1 MEDIDMSNDDR
12 TPHVQSDAPPTDAS
26 GKPVNVVER
35 DLRDPDD
42 DTRAVDEVITP
53 SSNRVKEQEVEDL
66 NRKTAEIER
75 KVADGN

>member
-1 MEDIDMSNDDR
+1 MSNETR
-12 TPHVQSDAPPTDAS
+12 TPSVQSDAPPTDVS

-35 DLRDPDD
+35 DLQDPDD

-66 NRKTAEIER
+66 DRKTAEIER

>member
-1 MEDIDMSNDDR
+1 MNTEDRDNAVDSPAPSN
-12 TPHVQSDAPPTDAS
+12 APPTDTS

-35 DLRDPDD
+35 DLQDADRD
-42 DTRAVDEVITP
+42 TEGVDQTITP
-53 SSNRVKEQEVEDL
+53 SSTRTKEQDVEEL

>member
-1 MEDIDMSNDDR
+1 MNTDDR
-12 TPHVQSDAPPTDAS
+12 DNALDSPAPSNAPPTDTS

-35 DLRDPDD
+35 DLQDTDRD
-42 DTRAVDEVITP
+42 TEGVDQTITP
-53 SSNRVKEQEVEDL
+53 SSTRTKEQDVEEL

>member
-1 MEDIDMSNDDR
+1 MSNDDR
-12 TPHVQSDAPPTDAS
+12 NASTRPTNAPPTDAS

-35 DLRDPDD
+35 DLADRDD

-53 SSNRVKEQEVEDL
+53 TSIRTKEQEAEEL
-66 NRKTAEIER
+66 KRKTDAIER

>member
-1 MEDIDMSNDDR
+1 MNNDDR
-12 TPHVQSDAPPTDAS
+12 NSASNAPPTDTS

-35 DLRDPDD
+35 DLRDSDHEAD
-42 DTRAVDEVITP
+42 AVDEIITP
-53 SSNRVKEQEVEDL
+53 SSTRTKEQDVEEL

>member
-1 MEDIDMSNDDR
+1 MSTDDHSNRSEND
-12 TPHVQSDAPPTDAS
+12 PPVDTS

-35 DLRDPDD
+35 DLEDPDD

-53 SSNRVKEQEVEDL
+53 TSIRRTEQDTETLEQ
-66 NRKTAEIER
+66 KTAEIER